1 MLFLAL
7 IQQNFFPVT
16 VKGLTATVTKGSLE
30 RNSDVC
36 AVSIEGTLLQIKI
49 SVLCVYGFGKKIT
62 AVPLFNSD

>member
-7 IQQNFFPVT
+7 IQENFFPVT

-30 RNSDVC
+30 SNSDVW
-36 AVSIEGTLLQIKI
+36 AVSIEGTLLQIRI
-49 SVLCVYGFGKKIT
+49 HVLCVYGFGKKIT